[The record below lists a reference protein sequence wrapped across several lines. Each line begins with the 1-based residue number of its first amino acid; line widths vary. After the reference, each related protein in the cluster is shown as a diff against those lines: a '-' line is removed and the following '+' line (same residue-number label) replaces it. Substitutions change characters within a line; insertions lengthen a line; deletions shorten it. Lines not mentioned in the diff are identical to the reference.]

1 MEHAFFYGSENHDRV
16 YNTNSMEHWL
26 KRFFTTGVF
35 AGDFQVLANGDMTVK
50 LKGGYVNIGGKVK
63 VYQEEQ
69 ELRLETAHASYDRID
84 SIVLER
90 NDPDRDIFVRVVTG
104 GYSSSPSPLVP
115 IRENGVDQRVLAQI
129 MVRHGAV
136 RITQADITD
145 TRANQELCGIVA
157 GTVKEMDFGQFQRQF
172 DSYFSGYK
180 ADIAQEFQTWFDS
193 VKNQV
198 TGDMAVRLQD
208 QIEDMHQQLTAYTN
222 QKIAD
227 LINGAPESLDTL
239 KEVANTIAAHKT
251 VMDALDAAIGKKANA
266 AEFDSH
272 VKDAVKHITA
282 AERTKWN
289 GKAENAA
296 MTGATASSAGKAG
309 LAPAPAKGVQN
320 SYLTGG
326 GIWQNVDD
334 HAAVFTSGDAASPTG
349 WADVGVIASGE
360 KHSSLMRKFSLAVK
374 NVRYLWKLL
383 GSTSLAGIGD
393 GTVTG
398 AVSSLNTHLKQSA
411 FPYGS
416 LPATNVVLIGIVG
429 KKQND
434 TLGGHDRNIVFVPTM
449 QSPYHRYGVK
459 RIVSMII
466 QGIVI
471 IRENEVNKNG
481 FAITITTQTYQG
493 ICIALSTPTSQDI
506 SGYLCECVF
515 DFYEP

>member
-1 MEHAFFYGSENHDRV
+1 MEKGLEHAFFYGSENHDRV

-35 AGDFQVLANGDMTVK
+35 AGDFQVLSNGDMTVK

-69 ELRLETAHASYDRID
+69 DLRLETAHASYDRID

-115 IRENGVDQRVLAQI
+115 IRENGVDQRVVAQI
-129 MVRHGAV
+129 LVRHGVV

-157 GTVKEMDFGQFQRQF
+157 GTVKEMDFGQFQSQF
-172 DSYFSGYK
+172 DSYFRGYK
-180 ADIAQEFQTWFDS
+180 ADIAAEFQNWFDS

-198 TGDMAVRLQD
+198 TGDMAVRLQE

-239 KEVANTIAAHKT
+239 KEVANVIAEHKT

-272 VKDAVKHITA
+272 VKDAVKHLTT
-282 AERTKWN
+282 AERNKWN
-289 GKAENAA
+289 AKMET
-296 MTGATASSAGKAG
+296 TGDSANNT
-309 LAPAPAKGVQN
+309 V
-320 SYLTGG
+320 T
-326 GIWQNVDD
+326 
-334 HAAVFTSGDAASPTG
+334 FTSGDAANPTG

-360 KHSSLMRKFSLAVK
+360 KHSSLWRKFSLAVK
-374 NVRYLWKLL
+374 NVRYLYKLL
-383 GSTSLAGIGD
+383 TSGALSTLLGNNLTANRAVVANGSGKLAAAGVTSTELGYLAGAKSKVQDQIDALNTHIGTM
-393 GTVTG
+393 GQGVGLVSHGQKGWKQFTVPDLNNFRYIMLCRNMINGSSRGCNITTLNFFK
-398 AVSSLNTHLKQSA
+398 SLNTGQLTFSVDDTDTTLA
-411 FPYGS
+411 YYIND
-416 LPATNVVLIGIVG
+416 TNVCVYTSREDRISMLIGI
-429 KKQND
+429 K
-434 TLGGHDRNIVFVPTM
+434 
-449 QSPYHRYGVK
+449 
-459 RIVSMII
+459 
-466 QGIVI
+466 
-471 IRENEVNKNG
+471 
-481 FAITITTQTYQG
+481 
-493 ICIALSTPTSQDI
+493 
-506 SGYLCECVF
+506 
-515 DFYEP
+515 